1 MSTKRAEFTNFI
13 GFVLVSAGSAVGLGS
28 IWRFPYLAGASGG
41 GAFVFVFTIIIFTVG
56 VSMLMVEFIIGR
68 YGKANAVSSYKKIHQ
83 KFKYLGFLN
92 IFTSFIIL
100 AYYSVIGG
108 FTIYYFLLSITGKLT
123 NKDLNFSVVF
133 NNFIANPILT
143 VLCTFLFLF
152 FTIYIVLQ
160 GINKGIERYSVIMMP
175 ALFIIIII
183 LMMRSITLDNAIK
196 GIIWYIKP
204 DFSKLNSSVLM
215 AALGQVFFS
224 LSIGLSTMLT
234 YSSYL
239 SKKEYL
245 PKASFI
251 IALLQLVVS
260 IIAGFIIFPAV
271 FSFGLNPGE
280 GPGLI
285 FITLP
290 QVFVNMPAGIIF
302 STLFF
307 LLLIFA
313 SITSSISMME
323 VAITYFIETYK
334 IRRLRISIIYGIIV
348 FILSIPATLSFNI
361 FKNIKIFS
369 LDLFSI
375 YDYFCANLSLPFGG
389 LMCTILV
396 GWIADKKIIKDLYSI
411 DNTHKSLFFPLWYFI
426 VRFIV
431 PFIILLIWF
440 NNIKIF

>member
-1 MSTKRAEFTNFI
+1 MKTKRAEFANFI

-28 IWRFPYLAGASGG
+28 IWRFPYLAGVSGG
-41 GAFVFVFTIIIFTVG
+41 GAFVFIFTIILFTVG
-56 VSMLMVEFIIGR
+56 VSMLMVEFVIGR
-68 YGKANAVSSYKKIHQ
+68 HGKANSVKSYKKLHP
-83 KFKYLGFLN
+83 KFKYLGYLN

-108 FTIYYFLLSITGKLT
+108 FTIYYFFLSITGKLT
-123 NKDLNFSVVF
+123 SKDLDFSVIF
-133 NNFIANPILT
+133 NNFIGSPSQTTIY
-143 VLCTFLFLF
+143 TFLFLF

-160 GINKGIERYSVIMMP
+160 GINKGIERYSVFMMP
-175 ALFIIIII
+175 TLFILIVI
-183 LMMRSITLDNAIK
+183 LMIRSITLENAID

-204 DFSKLNSSVLM
+204 DFSKLNQSVIM
-215 AALGQVFFS
+215 AALGQAFFS

-239 SKKEYL
+239 SNKEYL

-251 IALLQLVVS
+251 VAILQLLVS
-260 IIAGFIIFPAV
+260 LIAGFIIFPAV

-302 STLFF
+302 SSLFF

-323 VAITYFIETYK
+323 VAITYFVETYK

-348 FILSIPATLSFNI
+348 FILSIPAALSFNKFNTVKLLNLSI
-361 FKNIKIFS
+361 F
-369 LDLFSI
+369 DI
-375 YDYFCANLSLPFGG
+375 YDYFCANFSLPFGG
-389 LMCTILV
+389 LMCAILV
-396 GWIADKKIIKDLYSI
+396 GWFANKKIIKSIYSI
-411 DNTHKSLFFPLWYFI
+411 DNTHKSLLFPIWYFLVKYIIPI
-426 VRFIV
+426 V
-431 PFIILLIWF
+431 IILIWL
-440 NNIKIF
+440 NTLQIF

>member
-1 MSTKRAEFTNFI
+1 MSRKRAEFTNFI

-28 IWRFPYLAGASGG
+28 IWRFPYLAGMSGG
-41 GAFVFVFTIIIFTVG
+41 GAFVLVFTIILFTVG
-56 VSMLMVEFIIGR
+56 VSMLMVEFVIGR
-68 YGKANAVSSYKKIHQ
+68 YGKANAVSSYKKIHP
-83 KFKYLGFLN
+83 KFKYLGYLN

-100 AYYSVIGG
+100 SYYSIIGG
-108 FTIYYFLLSITGKLT
+108 FTIYYFLLSITGELT
-123 NKDLNFSVVF
+123 NKDVNFSVVF
-133 NNFIANPILT
+133 NNFIANPMLTILF
-143 VLCTFLFLF
+143 TFLFLF

-160 GINKGIERYSVIMMP
+160 GINKGIERYSIIMMP
-175 ALFIIIII
+175 TLFIIIVI
-183 LMMRSITLDNAIK
+183 LMIRSITLDNAIT

-224 LSIGLSTMLT
+224 LSVGLSTMLT

-239 SKKEYL
+239 SNKEYL
-245 PKASFI
+245 PKASFVV
-251 IALLQLVVS
+251 ALLQLLVS

-302 STLFF
+302 SSLFF

-323 VAITYFIETYK
+323 VAITYFVETYK

-348 FILSIPATLSFNI
+348 FILSIPAALSFNI
-361 FKNIKIFS
+361 YKDVKIFN
-369 LDLFSI
+369 LDIFSI
-375 YDYFCANLSLPFGG
+375 YDYFCANLSLPFSG
-389 LMCTILV
+389 LMCAILV
-396 GWIADKKIIKDLYSI
+396 GWIADKNIISNIYSI
-411 DNTHKSLFFPLWYFI
+411 NNTHKSYFFPLWYFLVKFVIPI
-426 VRFIV
+426 VIV
-431 PFIILLIWF
+431 LIWF
-440 NNIKIF
+440 NIVKIF